1 MPARRDGRVGGT
13 TTGGVGVDGG
23 TAAAAAA
30 ARGATARASES
41 DDSATDGSSAS
52 VSAEKRSR
60 LVDAADGAEAWE
72 VREKRRRK
80 SERGKPPRKSKAGE
94 DVDGN
99 AREEPYV
106 TTPELEDSARASPSV
121 VDVGVLTEEGEK
133 SREILGARVV
143 VGAALAQGQR
153 QYMEDRY
160 STVLDLKPEG
170 VVECDGIRRSFLG
183 VFDGHNG
190 DWAAQ
195 FASERL
201 HTFLNQDILTRNAS
215 PSCPDAIAQY
225 NAEMEKS
232 LKKMYMDCDA
242 VILDSTSQQGRR
254 DGSTALSILQVGN
267 ALFTAHAGDSR
278 AVVGYADGRTR
289 AMTEDH
295 KPSTVTERRRVTEIG
310 GRIEFCGC
318 WRVIADHP
326 FKPVRAALAVSRSLG
341 DIDFKRPKDTGVT
354 AEPDVQRYEL
364 NKNVNFVILATDGM
378 WDVIRDQEAGDI
390 ARGKLTEHGVLLDGE
405 CTTSDLTAIESACN
419 EASKELL
426 ETSLRRGTNDNVT
439 VVVAMYVH

>member
-1 MPARRDGRVGGT
+1 
-13 TTGGVGVDGG
+13 
-23 TAAAAAA
+23 
-30 ARGATARASES
+30 
-41 DDSATDGSSAS
+41 
-52 VSAEKRSR
+52 
-60 LVDAADGAEAWE
+60 
-72 VREKRRRK
+72 
-80 SERGKPPRKSKAGE
+80 
-94 DVDGN
+94 
-99 AREEPYV
+99 
-106 TTPELEDSARASPSV
+106 
-121 VDVGVLTEEGEK
+121 VGVLTEEGEK